1 MKKLFL
7 CLTLVTVSLGSNELA
22 AANSNEKY
30 EPIVVTS
37 KENAPVRTIT
47 IWGRFRNLMG
57 INGGVAWGCT
67 HMPVVCAQYE
77 ISEEGPLQ
85 QNGTFRA
92 TAFNPDGTVADYIEY
107 TDVIVSRGAT
117 DDEVILNF
125 ILP

>member
-1 MKKLFL
+1 M
-7 CLTLVTVSLGSNELA
+7 TISLGSNELG
-22 AANSNEKY
+22 AANSDKQKES
-30 EPIVVTS
+30 IVVDS
-37 KENAPVRTIT
+37 KGNAPIKTIT

-57 INGGVAWGCT
+57 INGGVAWGCN

-85 QNGTFRA
+85 QNGTFRV
-92 TAFNPDGTVADYIEY
+92 TAFNPDGTIADYIEY
-107 TDVIVSRGAT
+107 TNVTVSRGAR